1 MTEKIFCSYCEGLL
15 TEKYYCISC
24 QKDFSVEVKYSKEGT
39 LPEYQIAQQDHI
51 DNACFHLLKEF
62 APATNWD
69 IRQIGTIRD
78 TLIDV
83 LIKFHNKK
91 EYDLYPWLL
100 EPEDIVSI

>member
-1 MTEKIFCSYCEGLL
+1 MTEKIFCPYCEELL

-24 QKDFSVEVKYSKEGT
+24 QKDFSIEVKYSKEGS
-39 LPEYQIAQQDHI
+39 LHEYQITQQDYI

-62 APATNWD
+62 DNTCNWD
-69 IRQIGTIRD
+69 ISQISIIRD
-78 TLIDV
+78 ALISV

-100 EPEDIVSI
+100 EPEDIGSI

>member
-1 MTEKIFCSYCEGLL
+1 MTEKIFVLTVRGSL
-15 TEKYYCISC
+15 TENYYCIPC
-24 QKDFSVEVKYSKEGT
+24 KKDFSVEVKCSKEDS

-62 APATNWD
+62 VPATNWD

-91 EYDLYPWLL
+91 NM
-100 EPEDIVSI
+100 ISILGSWNQKI